1 MKIPGKKEPMTTKT
15 IVKLKASRSINLK
28 SPKPDMTSGI
38 QEEEEEEA
46 YLFWYK
52 LNTPLA

>member
-1 MKIPGKKEPMTTKT
+1 MTTKT
-15 IVKLKASRSINLK
+15 IVNLKASRSINLK

-52 LNTPLA
+52 LNTPLARIRSYVLG

>member
-1 MKIPGKKEPMTTKT
+1 MTTK
-15 IVKLKASRSINLK
+15 IIIDWNASMSNNLK
-28 SPKPDMTSGI
+28 MPKPDMISGI

>member
-1 MKIPGKKEPMTTKT
+1 MTTKT
-15 IVKLKASRSINLK
+15 IVNLKASRSINLK

-38 QEEEEEEA
+38 QEEEEEEEEEEA